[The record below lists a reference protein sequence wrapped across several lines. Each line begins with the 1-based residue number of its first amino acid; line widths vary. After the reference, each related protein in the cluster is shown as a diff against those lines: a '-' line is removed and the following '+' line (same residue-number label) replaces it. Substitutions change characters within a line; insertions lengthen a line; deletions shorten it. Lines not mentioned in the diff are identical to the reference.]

1 MGKIL
6 VAGQIYLD
14 SSLLVDRFPIPYVPV
29 NYAKF
34 GMNIDLGGSAFF
46 TAKALSSLGDNIDLL
61 SVISNDYLGKVIRE
75 RLKYDLIYDKYL
87 VNILK
92 QTPTSLNMIDKI
104 GNRQT
109 YYDMKDVD
117 DINYPIEYYE
127 MAIKE
132 CSIAILENTKF
143 CAPFLERSKRH
154 KKMIFTNFLT
164 FSEREEEKNALFF
177 ENSNVVFIL
186 GKLLSGKIEDWI
198 DKVLNKYNV
207 DIIIVDMEEKGA
219 YLAVK
224 KDNFVERFP
233 FVKVRDIVDNI
244 GSNEALLSCFTH
256 YYNRYL
262 DPCDA
267 IKKAILFASYQRGE
281 YGSTMGFLGERE
293 LNNLY
298 ATIYQQ

>member
-1 MGKIL
+1 
-6 VAGQIYLD
+6 
-14 SSLLVDRFPIPYVPV
+14 
-29 NYAKF
+29 
-34 GMNIDLGGSAFF
+34 
-46 TAKALSSLGDNIDLL
+46 
-61 SVISNDYLGKVIRE
+61 
-75 RLKYDLIYDKYL
+75 KYDLIYDKYL